1 MHREVLPTPGN
12 RCQTQWPRPARP
24 LRAHQK
30 RPCSEDSTSGERE
43 GDTVRFMAHHRNGS
57 RFVFGVLSREP
68 RDVPLALMEE
78 KVLGR
83 RLLLVSAKGTR
94 RLIGVLVRREGHAPR
109 DKPARRADS

>member
-24 LRAHQK
+24 LRVHQK

-43 GDTVRFMAHHRNGS
+43 GDTVRFRAHHRNGS
-57 RFVFGVLSREP
+57 RFVFGVLSRKP
-68 RDVPLALMEE
+68 RGVPLALTEE

-94 RLIGVLVRREGHAPR
+94 RVIGVLGEHKRTS
-109 DKPARRADS
+109 PAG